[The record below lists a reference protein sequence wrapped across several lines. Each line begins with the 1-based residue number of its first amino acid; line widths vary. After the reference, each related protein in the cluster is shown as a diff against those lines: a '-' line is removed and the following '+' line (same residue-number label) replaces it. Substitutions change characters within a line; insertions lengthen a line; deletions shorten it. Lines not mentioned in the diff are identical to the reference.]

1 METVTVELLKMEGF
15 QLDFCVG
22 SLVKCKLSEEWMN
35 EGVQPLRVSVL
46 RLDWGPESGVA
57 TWVCAEIIRLRT
69 PAVLLLGILKSMA
82 DVLRLSSSP
91 HIWCSGI
98 HGKRNHD
105 KLFSHSTNRFFKF
118 LIFFP
123 CVAGQDIYVNLS
135 VLKASLK
142 YLNQEKKMYSYESKY
157 KCFSWKGGLEGLAR
171 TQFWKCM
178 CFAI

>member
-1 METVTVELLKMEGF
+1 MKGAWGNPMETVTVELLKMEGF
-15 QLDFCVG
+15 QLAFCVG

-98 HGKRNHD
+98 HGKINHD

-135 VLKASLK
+135 VLKTSLK
-142 YLNQEKKMYSYESKY
+142 YLNQEKICIHMKVNTSAFLEKEDL
-157 KCFSWKGGLEGLAR
+157 KG
-171 TQFWKCM
+171 
-178 CFAI
+178 